1 MGDFMPARVRTSV
14 LLALGGGALFA
25 MAAQARAEEGGV
37 SAATATIGAPAA
49 VEPPSPDSTLFG
61 EVVVTGSRHAAA
73 NVAPTQ
79 ALLTAVEPQSVV
91 TKRFIDDFIPVSGD
105 YSQTIKFTPS
115 FSFSAP
121 NGAGGSESKSQVLR
135 GFADGQY
142 NVTIDGIPFG
152 DSNDF
157 THHTT
162 SFFPA
167 GVLGSVVVDRGPG
180 QADTVGYATFG
191 GTVALHS
198 RSLTDDAGGLLEGSA
213 GSFGDRVV
221 RGEVQ
226 SGALNA
232 TGTRFL
238 VDYLYHRTDGALDFA
253 GLHTQQVVFKLE
265 QPLGPKW
272 DLGFFASYN
281 HTLYDNWAQ
290 TTPLQTALYGK
301 DFGALNDN
309 PRSILYRD
317 YNLKSKQTDV
327 EYVQLKGELFS
338 VSVENKLYTYGYQ
351 NKERNGDNQTNLGL
365 VPAVATSGFGTPVG
379 PKGNLDVRG
388 NRTLN
393 DYRDYGDI
401 FDASKAIA
409 AGLASGVFRTGIW
422 WEHQDNHRQQN
433 EVDWTLGGVPVS
445 APGIDPTT
453 FLGKN
458 ALGQTGVGATLYDLQ
473 STTDTVQPFVEYVWK
488 PLPNVEITPGYKHV
502 DFRRHLDG
510 PVNQTALIPVDT
522 VADYSANLGYITGN
536 WRILPST
543 AVYGEVAQGF
553 LAPNANTLYTPDL
566 TRSNFQPQK
575 TLNYQTGV
583 VYTSSRLIADVDL
596 YYIDFNN
603 FITTATDFS
612 VTPNESYSINGGG
625 VIYKGVEAEGTL
637 VLGYGLSLFAGGSVN
652 SAKTKGSNRLQ
663 GQDLWVAGAPDYTA
677 ALGPIFDNHDFY
689 ASLLTKRV
697 GTRYF
702 GANRTNL
709 TPNNGQLV
717 PTAASEIVDPVT
729 GRVFTS
735 NRLAPYQ
742 TTDLTVGY
750 RFTRIPPLAERLRVE
765 FQVQNL
771 FNSRRATDG
780 NGRLLAGRDAVDPAN
795 STFQYL
801 SPRAYYGSLTL
812 EF

>member
-1 MGDFMPARVRTSV
+1 M
-14 LLALGGGALFA
+14 LALGLFA
-25 MAAQARAEEGGV
+25 LASAASQARAAEDG
-37 SAATATIGAPAA
+37 SASTAAA
-49 VEPPSPDSTLFG
+49 QPPPDGTLFG
-61 EVVVTGSRHAAA
+61 EVVVTGNRHTAAT
-73 NVAPTQ
+73 VAPTQ

-91 TKRFIDDFIPVSGD
+91 SQRFIDDFVPVSGD

-180 QADTVGYATFG
+180 EADTVGYATFG

-198 RSLTDDAGGLLEGSA
+198 RALTDQAGGLIEGSA
-213 GSFGDRVV
+213 GSFNDRVV

-238 VDYLYHRTDGALDFA
+238 ADYLYHRTDGALDFA
-253 GLHTQQVVFKLE
+253 GLHTQQFVFKIE

-290 TTPLQTALYGK
+290 TTPRQTALYGK

-338 VSVENKLYTYGYQ
+338 VEIENKLYTYAYQ
-351 NKERNGDNQTNLGL
+351 NKERNGDNQTDLGL
-365 VPAVATSGFGTPVG
+365 TPTVPTSGFGTPVG

-388 NRTLN
+388 NRTIN
-393 DYRDYGDI
+393 AYRDYGDV
-401 FDASKAIA
+401 FDATKPIS
-409 AGLASGVFRTGIW
+409 AGFASGALRTGVW
-422 WEHQDNHRQQN
+422 WEHQDNHRQLD
-433 EVDWTLGGVPVS
+433 EVDWTLGGIPVS
-445 APGIDPTT
+445 APGIDPNT
-453 FLGKN
+453 FLGRN
-458 ALGQTGVGATLYDLQ
+458 ALGQTGAGATLYDLQ
-473 STTDTVQPFVEYVWK
+473 STTDTVQPVVEYVWQ
-488 PLPNVEITPGYKHV
+488 PGYKHV

-510 PVNQTALIPVDT
+510 PVNQTSLIPVDT
-522 VADYSANLGYITGN
+522 VAEYSANLGYITGN
-536 WRILPST
+536 WRVLPST
-543 AVYGEVAQGF
+543 SVYGEVAQGF

-583 VYTSSRLIADVDL
+583 VYTSSRLVADIDL

-612 VTPNESYSINGGG
+612 VSPNQTYSINGGG
-625 VIYKGVEAEGTL
+625 VVYKGVEAEGTL
-637 VLGYGLSLFAGGSVN
+637 VLGYGVSLFAGGSYN
-652 SAKTKGSNRLQ
+652 SAKTKGSNQRQ
-663 GQDLWVAGAPDYTA
+663 GQDLWVAGAPDYTIGV
-677 ALGPIFDNHDFY
+677 GPIFDNHDFY
-689 ASLLTKRV
+689 GSLLTKRV

-709 TPNNGQLV
+709 NPVNGQLV
-717 PTAASEIVDPVT
+717 PTAAAEIVDPVT
-729 GRVFTS
+729 GRVYTS

-750 RFTRIPPLAERLRVE
+750 RFGRIPPLAERLRVE
-765 FQVQNL
+765 FQIQNL
-771 FNSRRATDG
+771 FASRRASDQ
-780 NGRLLAGRDAVDPAN
+780 NGRLLANRDAIDPAN
-795 STFQYL
+795 TTFQYL
-801 SPRAYYGSLTL
+801 PSRAFYGSLKL